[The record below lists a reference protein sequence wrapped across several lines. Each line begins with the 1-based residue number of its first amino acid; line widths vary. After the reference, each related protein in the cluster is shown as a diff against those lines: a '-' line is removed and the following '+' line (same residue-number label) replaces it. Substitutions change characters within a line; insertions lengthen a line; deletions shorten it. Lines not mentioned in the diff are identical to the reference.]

1 MVAAR
6 KPSPR
11 RLVCFIWKPRLG
23 QIRVVTWKCFFPA
36 FICFGFFF
44 FFTARFSFPQKSPF
58 STVRSKI
65 ACEGSFLAGHG
76 NCHCGFVSFVL
87 G

>member
-6 KPSPR
+6 KPSLR
-11 RLVCFIWKPRLG
+11 RLFCFIWKHRLG

-44 FFTARFSFPQKSPF
+44 FFYR
-58 STVRSKI
+58 
-65 ACEGSFLAGHG
+65 
-76 NCHCGFVSFVL
+76 
-87 G
+87 

>member
-6 KPSPR
+6 KPSLR
-11 RLVCFIWKPRLG
+11 RLFCFIWKHRLG

-44 FFTARFSFPQKSPF
+44 FFLPLDFLSPKSHLSLP
-58 STVRSKI
+58 
-65 ACEGSFLAGHG
+65 
-76 NCHCGFVSFVL
+76 
-87 G
+87 